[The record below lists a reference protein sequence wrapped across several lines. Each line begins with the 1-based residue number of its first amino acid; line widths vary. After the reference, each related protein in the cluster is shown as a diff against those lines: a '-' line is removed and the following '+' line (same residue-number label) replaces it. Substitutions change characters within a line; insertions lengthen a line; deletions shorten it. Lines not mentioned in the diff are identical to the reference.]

1 MKTLL
6 IVDDEEINRVTLEN
20 GFSDS
25 YKVIQAGDGYEAVG
39 ILKKCSHVDAILLDL
54 NMPVVDGLKVLQ
66 ILSEHN
72 VTSKIPVFIVTAE
85 ASDETLDK
93 VFALGV
99 VDVII
104 KPYKMKILQKR
115 VESQIAFFEQKK
127 ELEAKV
133 AAQSEDYKR
142 YGFRFIETMADMVE
156 YRSKD
161 NGLHVK
167 RVRGFTKI
175 LMDALVEE
183 YPEYDYL
190 KNDIE
195 NITFA
200 ACLHDI
206 GKYAIPDYVLTKT
219 TPFTRD
225 EIAVMQTHTVR
236 GYEQIVMMQDF
247 MTPELYKYCLDVV
260 RHHHERYD
268 GQGYPD
274 KLKGEE
280 ISIWSQAV
288 GLADAYDALTNDR
301 CYQKAYDHDTAVQMI
316 MNGECGGQFN
326 PKLLN
331 VFRKNTLLFDSY
343 RIALQKRLPNSK
355 KRILVID
362 DSEIDREVIAG
373 ILKKEYEVIV
383 VENARI
389 GLELLNDSRQCFDA
403 ILVDVNM
410 PIIDGFK
417 TVEFLGRRFV
427 KNVPVILMS
436 SETNNTH
443 YQVRGATL
451 GTSGFIGKPFDTDL
465 ILDRFHELFEIL
477 KN

>member
-6 IVDDEEINRVTLEN
+6 IVDDEEINRIALEN
-20 GFSDS
+20 GFTDS

-54 NMPVVDGLKVLQ
+54 NMPVVDGFKVLQ
-66 ILSEHN
+66 VLYEHK

-99 VDVII
+99 VDVIL
-104 KPYKMKILQKR
+104 KPYNMKILQKR
-115 VESQIAFFEQKK
+115 VESQIDFFEQKQN
-127 ELEAKV
+127 LEEKV
-133 AAQSEDYKR
+133 SAQTNEFKR
-142 YGFRFIETMADMVE
+142 YGFRFIEAMADMVE

-167 RVRGFTKI
+167 RVRGYTKI

-183 YPEYDYL
+183 YAEYANL
-190 KNDIE
+190 KDDIE

-200 ACLHDI
+200 ACLHDV
-206 GKYAIPDYVLTKT
+206 GKNAIPDYVLTKRGR
-219 TPFTRD
+219 FTRD
-225 EIAVMQTHTVR
+225 EMAVMQTHTVR

-247 MTPELYKYCLDVV
+247 MTPELYKYSLDVV

-274 KLKGEE
+274 KLKGDE
-280 ISIWSQAV
+280 ISIWAQAV
-288 GLADAYDALTNDR
+288 GLADAYDALTNERD
-301 CYQKAYDHDTAVQMI
+301 YGKIYNHETAVQMI
-316 MNGECGGQFN
+316 INGECGGQFN
-326 PKLLN
+326 PKLLTI
-331 VFRKNTLLFDSY
+331 FKKNALLINSY
-343 RIALQKRLPNSK
+343 RLALQKHLPNSK

-362 DSEIDREVIAG
+362 DSEIDREIIAG
-373 ILKKEYEVIV
+373 ILRKEYEVIV

-410 PIIDGFK
+410 PHIDGFK

-436 SETNNTH
+436 SEANNTH
-443 YQVRGATL
+443 YQVRAANL
-451 GTSGFIGKPFDTDL
+451 GTSGFFTKPFDSDA
-465 ILDRFHELFEIL
+465 IL
-477 KN
+477 KKFHSLFDAVKV